1 MFMLTHICPL
11 FGCQESWGKGGCNL
25 GYAYESITSL
35 LVSKQVGNIFLGV
48 FIFLICLVAKKV
60 KGKLGERKSIL
71 CAQDLIFCL
80 NPVSSSCRFMIRI
93 HYDNFFP
100 SF

>member
-35 LVSKQVGNIFLGV
+35 LVSKQVENIFLGV
-48 FIFLICLVAKKV
+48 FIFLICLVATKV
-60 KGKLGERKSIL
+60 KANLGKGKTYCVPNTSFFAQIL
-71 CAQDLIFCL
+71 
-80 NPVSSSCRFMIRI
+80 
-93 HYDNFFP
+93 
-100 SF
+100 